1 MKGTTPRTKP
11 AVERRTDL
19 LDATETLLLSRGVD
33 GFTIE
38 DVTTGAGVA
47 KGTFYLH
54 FANKG
59 DLLDALRER
68 YVRRFAEA
76 QLAEARKHHGVA
88 GVQAWIRAGV
98 AEYLGDV
105 RLHDMLFH
113 PASRGQSD
121 PPDTVTTTLA
131 DLLAALDHPPADPE
145 VTATIL
151 YAAMH
156 GVTDH
161 IIHAPDTADRML
173 TGLDDLVRAV
183 LT

>member
-1 MKGTTPRTKP
+1 MKAARPRTKP
-11 AVERRTDL
+11 ADERRTDL
-19 LDATETLLLSRGVD
+19 LDAAKELVLRQGAG

-54 FANKG
+54 FTNKG
-59 DLLDALRER
+59 NLLDALRER
-68 YVRRFAEA
+68 YVRQFAET
-76 QLAEARKHHGVA
+76 QLSEARKHQGIAGIQAWMSA
-88 GVQAWIRAGV
+88 GVT
-98 AEYLGDV
+98 EYLSDT
-105 RLHDMLFH
+105 RLHDVLFH
-113 PASRGQSD
+113 PTTRGHSD
-121 PPDTVTTTLA
+121 TPNTVIDTLA
-131 DLLAALDHPPADPE
+131 DLLGELDHPPPDPQ

-161 IIHAPDTADRML
+161 ILHAPDTAERML
-173 TGLDDLVRAV
+173 TGLDDLVRSL

>member
-11 AVERRTDL
+11 AGERRTDL
-19 LDATETLLLSRGVD
+19 LDAAEALLLSRGVD

-68 YVRRFAEA
+68 YVQRFAEA
-76 QLAEARKHHGVA
+76 QLAEARKHRGVA
-88 GVQAWIRAGV
+88 GIQAWIRAGV

-105 RLHDMLFH
+105 RLHDVLFH
-113 PASRGQSD
+113 PTTRGESD
-121 PPDTVTTTLA
+121 APNTVTTTLT
-131 DLLAALDHPPADPE
+131 DLLAALDHPPADPQ
-145 VTATIL
+145 VMATIL

-173 TGLDDLVRAV
+173 TGLNNLVHSV